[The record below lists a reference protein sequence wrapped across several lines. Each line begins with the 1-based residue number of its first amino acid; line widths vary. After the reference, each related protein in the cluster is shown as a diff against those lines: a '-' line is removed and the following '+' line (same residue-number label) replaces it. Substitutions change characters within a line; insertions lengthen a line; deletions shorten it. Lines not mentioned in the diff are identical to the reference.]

1 MINALRPSYDLHIHS
16 CLSPCADDDMTPANI
31 AGMAH
36 LNGLDFLALT
46 DHNSTDNLPAFFECC
61 RAFGIVPIAGI
72 EVTTSEDIH
81 LVVLFKRLNEALE
94 FGKIIKSSLMPITNN
109 PEIFGNQFAVDSDD
123 NVIFEEKTLLI
134 TATSL
139 SVSDVISIASNYGA
153 VVYPAHIDRQS
164 NGMAAILGD
173 IPKEYGFKVIELNDR
188 ANKEDSI
195 IKYHLEGAKFVYSS
209 DAHHLWDI
217 NEAVNRVTLIREA
230 SGSEDEMRELFFSS
244 ILL

>member
-1 MINALRPSYDLHIHS
+1 MINPLRPAYDLHIHS

-31 AGMAH
+31 VGMAH
-36 LNGLDFLALT
+36 LNGLDFLAIT
-46 DHNSTDNLPAFFECC
+46 DHNSTDNLPAFFECA

-81 LVVLFKRLNEALE
+81 LVVLFKELEKALV
-94 FGKIIKSSLMPITNN
+94 FGKLIKSHLMQIKNN
-109 PEIFGNQFAVDSDD
+109 PEIFGNQFAVDSED
-123 NVIFEEKTLLI
+123 NIVFNEENLLI

-139 SVSDVISIASNYGA
+139 SVSDVISEAKNHGGLTL
-153 VVYPAHIDRQS
+153 PAHIDRQS

-188 ANKEDSI
+188 ANKEDAIAS
-195 IKYHLEGAKFVYSS
+195 HGLEDAKFVYNS

-217 NEAVNRVTLIREA
+217 NEAVNRLTLIREA

-244 ILL
+244 LIL